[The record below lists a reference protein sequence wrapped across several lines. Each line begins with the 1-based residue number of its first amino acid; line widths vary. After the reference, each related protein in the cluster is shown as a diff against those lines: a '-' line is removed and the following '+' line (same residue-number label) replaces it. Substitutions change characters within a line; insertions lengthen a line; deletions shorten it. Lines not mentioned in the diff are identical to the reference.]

1 MSNIGK
7 IELAPSVIVDIVL
20 ESINELK
27 GVASVAEKA
36 SKSEPITLLKN
47 IVNVGHNRYI
57 EVELG
62 ETECVIDLGL
72 NVYYGE
78 NIVETVREFQ
88 ELVKENVEKLTGMKV
103 KEINV
108 KVSNIIKRNE
118 DKNTKEVENV

>member
-88 ELVKENVEKLTGMKV
+88 ELVKENVEKLTEVKV

>member
-62 ETECVIDLGL
+62 KTECVIDLGL

-88 ELVKENVEKLTGMKV
+88 ELVKENVEKLTGIKV

>member
-88 ELVKENVEKLTGMKV
+88 ELVKENVEKLTEVKV

-118 DKNTKEVENV
+118 DKNTEEVENV

>member
-88 ELVKENVEKLTGMKV
+88 ELVKENVEKLTGVKV

-118 DKNTKEVENV
+118 DKNTEEVENV

>member
-88 ELVKENVEKLTGMKV
+88 EVVKENVEKLTGVKV

-118 DKNTKEVENV
+118 DKNTEEVENV

>member
-62 ETECVIDLGL
+62 ET
-72 NVYYGE
+72 
-78 NIVETVREFQ
+78 
-88 ELVKENVEKLTGMKV
+88 
-103 KEINV
+103 
-108 KVSNIIKRNE
+108 
-118 DKNTKEVENV
+118 

>member
-88 ELVKENVEKLTGMKV
+88 ELVKENVEKLTGIKV